1 MSLEN
6 SVVLGRYRVLWLVD
20 AKRLIKTYIARDE
33 HEDAVG
39 TPVLIKQYLHDL
51 GQRHSPRMGVLFEEL
66 SGLTHL
72 RHAGVVS
79 LLDYGSVGESLVMA
93 YAHLPGVDLPQLC
106 EQLGRRQQTFPEH
119 LAVYTVRRLL
129 QTLHHCHTRELGS
142 LVHGRITI
150 GCVHLPAVGEPQVA
164 DFGVARLEDVAAEA
178 ESQIGI
184 FQTRMSYAAPELTR
198 GGVPTLQGD
207 TYSVALL
214 LYRLLSGT
222 NPFRGRSIS
231 ETLQRVL
238 QLPPAPLHMPDWDQC
253 GKANAIL
260 MRALA
265 KDPAVRHQSCLE
277 LSDDLAALQGESDER
292 LADELSSLVRNNS
305 SADWAHIARLTQ
317 AVRKSIPPRR
327 AAAIESLPSVMPF
340 ESNTPAFVSGLLT
353 DQPLSVGE
361 HTLRE
366 AREKRRRRRQWVM
379 LPTVLIPAAA
389 ILFGLYLGRLGG
401 AGVSASHVAASAG
414 AESSR
419 QLVNGSVAELR
430 SKLRR
435 CVDPSEERALT
446 SKVELEF
453 GAPGELAGVRL
464 NPSELAHTRLGACL
478 LETAWDT
485 QVSAPGAMS
494 LVISLAS
501 DE

>member
-39 TPVLIKQYLHDL
+39 TPVLIKQYLHNL
-51 GQRHSPRMGVLFEEL
+51 GQRHSPRMGMLFEEL
-66 SGLTHL
+66 SALTRL
-72 RHAGVVS
+72 RHPGVVS

-93 YAHLPGVDLPQLC
+93 YAHVPGVDLPQLC
-106 EQLGRRQQTFPEH
+106 DQLGRRQQTFPGH

-129 QTLHHCHTRELGS
+129 QTLQHCHTRELGS

-150 GCVHLPAVGEPQVA
+150 GCVHLPAVGEPQVG

-178 ESQIGI
+178 ESQLGI

-198 GGVPTLQGD
+198 GGAPTLQGD
-207 TYSVALL
+207 IYSLALL
-214 LYRLLSGT
+214 LYRLLSGS
-222 NPFRGRSIS
+222 NPFRGRSIP

-238 QLPPAPLHMPDWDQC
+238 QLPLAPLHMPEWDQC
-253 GKANAIL
+253 EKANAIL

-265 KDPAVRHQSCLE
+265 KDPSLRYQSCQE
-277 LSDDLAALQGESDER
+277 LSDDLASLQPRSDEH
-292 LADELSSLVRNNS
+292 LAEELSSLVRNNS

-327 AAAIESLPSVMPF
+327 AVAIEPTASVMPF

-353 DQPLSVGE
+353 DQPLSASE

-366 AREKRRRRRQWVM
+366 ARDKRRRRRQLVM

-389 ILFGLYLGRLGG
+389 IIFGLYLGRLGG
-401 AGVSASHVAASAG
+401 AGVSASSVAASA
-414 AESSR
+414 AAVASR

-430 SKLRR
+430 SRLRR
-435 CVDPSEERALT
+435 CVDPAEARAMA

-464 NPSELAHTRLGACL
+464 DPSNLAHTRLGACL

-494 LVISLAS
+494 LVISLAG
-501 DE
+501 DD